1 MAAAGRPDRRSIS
14 MNDPFFVLGVSESAD
29 DDEVKR
35 RYLALVRAFP
45 PERDPERFQAIRA
58 AFEVLRTARGR
69 LEQRL
74 LRSGGSAL
82 RRLKLSCLEPAT
94 PGVTG
99 RVSRA
104 TVAALLLEGAA
115 ACVDPARDGKA
126 GGPPRGMTGSGEG

>member
-1 MAAAGRPDRRSIS
+1 

-74 LRSGGSAL
+74 LRSGV
-82 RRLKLSCLEPAT
+82 
-94 PGVTG
+94 PGAGDPGRHRTG
-99 RVSRA
+99 LAGHGRGPV
-104 TVAALLLEGAA
+104 
-115 ACVDPARDGKA
+115 A
-126 GGPPRGMTGSGEG
+126 GGGGGLCRSGPGREGRRTATGDDRQWGRMRAWTTPSRMC